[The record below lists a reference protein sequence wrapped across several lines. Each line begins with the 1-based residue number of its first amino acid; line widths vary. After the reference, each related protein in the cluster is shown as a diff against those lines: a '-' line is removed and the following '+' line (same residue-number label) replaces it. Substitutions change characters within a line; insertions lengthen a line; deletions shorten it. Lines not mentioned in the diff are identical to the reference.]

1 MRTTARRTLTALCLA
16 GLVAG
21 AGSAAA
27 APAKPKLGP
36 NLVANPS
43 FEKEAVAVPGQPVL
57 PADWGVE
64 GVSVFEHRAN
74 LFKEGARSVTLSGTL
89 GGKQICDGSSGEQRC
104 TANPATAAT
113 DPLPLRAAWVTEA
126 PIAVA
131 AGKKYRFSS
140 WIIPVSLNPN
150 DGVAG
155 EGALTR
161 VRWLGAGG
169 AVLSTAEGPKL
180 VKGPKRT
187 LGWKLQ
193 TADVVAP
200 AGATGAQLLLGYTDF
215 TTTALQHGF
224 DAVSFALVK

>member
-1 MRTTARRTLTALCLA
+1 MRPTARRSLTALCLA

-27 APAKPKLGP
+27 APAKTGP

-43 FEKEAVAVPGQPVL
+43 FETEAVAAPGQPVL

-64 GVSVFEHRAN
+64 GVSVFEHRSN

-89 GGKQICDGSSGEQRC
+89 GGKQLCDGSSGAQQC
-104 TANPATAAT
+104 TQNPATAVT

-126 PIAVA
+126 PIAVT
-131 AGKKYRFSS
+131 AGKKYRFST
-140 WIIPVSLNPN
+140 WIIPVSLNPD
-150 DGVAG
+150 DGVKG
-155 EGALTR
+155 EGAATR

-169 AVLSTAEGPKL
+169 AVLSTVAGPDL
-180 VKGPKRT
+180 IKGDKRT
-187 LGWKLQ
+187 LGWKLK

-200 AGATGAQLLLGYTDF
+200 AGATGAQLLLGYSNF
-215 TTTALQHGF
+215 TTTALQHGY
-224 DAVSFALVK
+224 DAVSFSLVK